1 MDSRRHG
8 QPGRHRRELAFGK
21 ANMRRCL
28 LENRQQAGKEIEM
41 TIPKQFAR
49 LVPPI

>member
-1 MDSRRHG
+1 MDSRRHC
-8 QPGRHRRELAFGK
+8 QTVRPFRKLAFGK
-21 ANMRRCL
+21 ANMRHPL

-41 TIPKQFAR
+41 TIAKQLAR

>member
-1 MDSRRHG
+1 
-8 QPGRHRRELAFGK
+8 
-21 ANMRRCL
+21 MRRYL